1 MASIDSGLSTANK
14 ANVDSN
20 YNLQVNLPTIATQAG
35 YVQLTYAP
43 SSSINKT
50 ARNTTVGEALSTTP
64 VLLFEEE
71 FNTSS
76 ASFSSR
82 WGTNVTTMTAVAA
95 NGWMRLNSSAIT
107 NTATGVSMYTY
118 KTFKRSKGS
127 ELRVQFTLKH
137 TNAIATNK
145 QADFGLGYYGFA
157 TGQAAAMNE
166 FIGFRFTTGGGFE
179 AVLESTTG
187 GAATTQTVNINGNV
201 PYSDGFFRR
210 YELIITEGNVEYW
223 AQPIAGDPLILVAVI
238 ERVAEGNFAV
248 TKSAALPIMMR
259 VFNSGVASAAATFDI
274 GAINIHKYGGESAL
288 PHPTQMSSMGKSSF
302 YHQPDLVV
310 AATQPHVFP
319 NTGTSAP
326 SVIAGNAAAAIGS
339 VSQMGGLFQLT
350 GSAITATAESNIIV
364 SAFQNPVI
372 PTATGAP
379 LNNRNFICTGI
390 TIQPLI
396 VNVVLAGGGF
406 VATWFVGVG
415 GTTVSLATT
424 DTNGTT
430 LMAAKGSRLVPLS
443 TTDSLVAAA
452 VAGTVSTRDGDS
464 TIEFTTP
471 VIVSPGEFL
480 HVGFR
485 TRYVAAAITSGNLQG
500 GVYVHGYWE

>member
-20 YNLQVNLPTIATQAG
+20 YNLQVNLPTTGTQAG

-43 SSSINKT
+43 SSSVNKI
-50 ARNTTVGEALSTTP
+50 ARNTTVGESLSTTP

-71 FNTSS
+71 FNTTS
-76 ASFSSR
+76 ANFSSR
-82 WGTNVTTMTAVAA
+82 WGTNATTMTAVAA

-107 NTATGVSMYTY
+107 TTTTGVSMYTY
-118 KTFKRSKGS
+118 RVFKRSKGS
-127 ELRVQFTLKH
+127 ELRIQFTLKH

-157 TGQAAAMNE
+157 AGQAAAMNE

-187 GAATTQTVNINGNV
+187 GAPTNQNVTINGNV

-223 AQPIAGDPLILVAVI
+223 AQPVAGDPLVLVAVI
-238 ERVAEGNFAV
+238 ERVADGNFAV

-259 VFNSGVASAAATFDI
+259 VFNSGAASAAATFDI
-274 GAINIHKYGGESAL
+274 GAVNIHKYGGESAL

-302 YHQPDLVV
+302 YHQPDLMV

-319 NTGTSAP
+319 ASGTSAP
-326 SVIAGNAAAAIGS
+326 TVVAGNASAAIS
-339 VSQMGGLFQLT
+339 STSQIGGLFQLT
-350 GSAITATAESNIIV
+350 GTAIGATVESNIIV

-372 PTATGAP
+372 PTGIGAL
-379 LNNRNFICTGI
+379 LNNRSFVCTGI
-390 TIQPLI
+390 SIQPLI
-396 VNVVLAGGGF
+396 VNVVLVGGGF
-406 VATWFVGVG
+406 VATWFIGVG
-415 GTTVSLATT
+415 GTATSLITT
-424 DTNGTT
+424 DANGTT
-430 LMAAKGSRLVPLS
+430 ALATKASRLVPLS
-443 TTDSLVAAA
+443 TTDALAAA
-452 VAGTVSTRDGDS
+452 AAAGTVSTRTGDS
-464 TIEFTTP
+464 TITFSTP
-471 VIVSPGEFL
+471 IVIAPGEFL
-480 HVGFR
+480 HVGLR
-485 TRYVAAAITSGNLQG
+485 TRQVTAAVTSGNLQG